1 VAGPHHAPL
10 SRARQAA
17 LSAGLVLVV
26 AGGLL
31 AWFAPPP
38 PVPVPVA
45 PEVIDT
51 MPRLTYVRSIPEAGE
66 APFSR
71 PVGVAVGGGLL
82 YVADAEDGVVR
93 VFSMTG
99 RTLGEMGRDVLD
111 VPAYVAFD
119 GGGSALLVTDR
130 GARAVFVFEKTGEFV
145 GALTPSSE
153 TTSSVETTPSWEP
166 LGVAAD
172 GFGAIAVTDTSG
184 RHHVWV
190 MDRAGEPLLS
200 LGGLESLETSGG
212 VTVALDYPN
221 SVAFLGTEIWVS
233 DSNNRRLLVFDRD
246 GSFLR
251 FVRVDGVTRGLAFV
265 EGSLEGARYVAVAD
279 VLGSQVLLLDDDGT
293 TVASYGGPGTEAG
306 RLAYPNDVA
315 YDRATDQLFVADT
328 GNRRVQVWSVQWP
341 EPGEPPAAP
350 EQQAAISAMQ
360 LAGLIVVVLGLVVG
374 IAAAWPRR
382 RERDLPEDE

>member
-1 VAGPHHAPL
+1 
-10 SRARQAA
+10 
-17 LSAGLVLVV
+17 
-26 AGGLL
+26 
-31 AWFAPPP
+31 
-38 PVPVPVA
+38 
-45 PEVIDT
+45 
-51 MPRLTYVRSIPEAGE
+51 
-66 APFSR
+66 
-71 PVGVAVGGGLL
+71 
-82 YVADAEDGVVR
+82 
-93 VFSMTG
+93 
-99 RTLGEMGRDVLD
+99 
-111 VPAYVAFD
+111 
-119 GGGSALLVTDR
+119 
-130 GARAVFVFEKTGEFV
+130 VFVFEKTGEFV